1 MSNIA
6 DYQQKAELIKT
17 ARRQLYAEYL
27 SCQKL
32 GYNTWVT
39 EVDVARRSSKS
50 LPGSPLLKP
59 FPTETDVI
67 TKALELY
74 NAVTIPNAPAAPPEV
89 ATYLDKIHEV
99 YSTPIVLLDKVPG
112 EEVTPDAA
120 PAPTVAPELEP
131 PSIGAQLAAAY
142 YGDPLDTAAAPGGE
156 ISISDQLSAVY
167 NSKFVEPTMPS
178 VPETPDNSQSDTV
191 PDSGSDSSLED
202 DTDTKKNSIDPVVDV
217 VADVVVETEPELEP
231 KLEPIA
237 ELTPSVEPEPVI
249 EPVVSNRSTS
259 GIQQLIAK
267 LLKTDQQGT
276 KNV

>member
-27 SCQKL
+27 GCQKL

-39 EVDVARRSSKS
+39 EVDVARRASKS

-59 FPTETDVI
+59 FPTEPDI
-67 TKALELY
+67 IAKALELY
-74 NAVTIPNAPAAPPEV
+74 NATTVANAPVAADIPVAAPPAV

-112 EEVTPDAA
+112 EEVA
-120 PAPTVAPELEP
+120 PNAEPTSVPEPEP

-142 YGDPLDTAAAPGGE
+142 YGSPLDTVAAPGGE
-156 ISISDQLSAVY
+156 ISVSDQLSAVY
-167 NSKFVEPTMPS
+167 NSKFVEPTMPTVTEIS
-178 VPETPDNSQSDTV
+178 TDPVPE
-191 PDSGSDSSLED
+191 SS
-202 DTDTKKNSIDPVVDV
+202 DTDTEPNLEKLAIDDIK
-217 VADVVVETEPELEP
+217 VEIEPEF
-231 KLEPIA
+231 I
-237 ELTPSVEPEPVI
+237 VEPETEVI
-249 EPVVSNRSTS
+249 LVPEVVEPVESNRSTS

-267 LLKTDQQGT
+267 LLKMDQQGP